1 MIGASAASFADQ
13 AGGGGVDRELLG
25 VHAWGEPK
33 ASVRGSAYDPL
44 DAVPGGPYTV
54 ARGGTVTVDGSGSK
68 PASRITSYTWS
79 FTSNCPDGVQGR
91 QSTRS
96 GKTAQIVAVCT
107 TTATLTVSDG
117 EESDSESTTIK
128 VTGKLRD
135 VEFNQ
140 GKKPDEA
147 RFPFDTELG
156 TFVFGFNRCSVE
168 WGESRDPDLNDHW
181 LHKPDNG
188 DDVETKQVT
197 DPGGP
202 YDGFFYVTDHNLK
215 VVRTMI
221 INKKLLK
228 GGNVYELNDGKY
240 RDDIKKLAKAVED
253 HERIHGELVRKML
266 KSKKLDFL
274 DKLAKAVDLTEDGL
288 QNRADGIIVGG
299 ETELKNAS
307 SESNVQNG
315 VGGIWGDTEITILR
329 PSNDR
334 EKTYTLARIG
344 DR

>member
-1 MIGASAASFADQ
+1 VIGASAVSFADQ

-25 VHAWGEPK
+25 AKAWGEPK
-33 ASVRGSAYDPL
+33 ASVRGTAYEPL

-54 ARGGTVTVDGSGSK
+54 ARGGTVPLNGSGSK

-79 FTSNCPDGVQGR
+79 FTSNCPGGVQGR

-96 GKTAQIVAVCT
+96 GATAQIVAICS

-128 VTGKLRD
+128 VTGKLKD
-135 VEFNQ
+135 VDFDQ

-156 TFVFGFNRCSVE
+156 TFVFGFNRCRVE
-168 WGESRDPDLNDHW
+168 WADSRDADLNDHW
-181 LHKPDNG
+181 LHKPKGEAVD
-188 DDVETKQVT
+188 TKQVT

-202 YDGFFYVTDHNLK
+202 YDGYFYVTDHNLK

-228 GGNVYELNDGKY
+228 GGNVYDLNDGKY
-240 RDDIKKLAKAVED
+240 RGDIKKLARAIED
-253 HERIHGELVRKML
+253 HERIHGELVKKML

-274 DKLAKAVDLTEDGL
+274 DKLAKAVDLTEGGL
-288 QNRADGIIVGG
+288 QSRADGIIVGG
-299 ETELKNAS
+299 ETELKDAS
-307 SESNVQNG
+307 SEPNVQNAMA
-315 VGGIWGDTEITILR
+315 GIWGDKEITILR